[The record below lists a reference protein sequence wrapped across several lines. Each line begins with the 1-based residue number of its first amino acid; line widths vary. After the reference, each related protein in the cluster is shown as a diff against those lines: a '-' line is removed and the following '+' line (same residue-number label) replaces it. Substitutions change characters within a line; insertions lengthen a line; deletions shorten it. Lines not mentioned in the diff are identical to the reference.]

1 MTKAPILTK
10 GMVADASLA
19 IQPKYAGLW
28 SIYLKSRQELMLD
41 GFGRFRAF
49 VKLRVVTDP
58 MDLIGMP
65 HYDDKYTLRAEIS
78 ETGKIDEMTLIPKG
92 TWHMIWNQLSATTK
106 WAIVEDIFGE
116 FVLVDVPTTMRDD
129 LAKTYMGEFT
139 THKSIDAAIMF
150 AMIMRGKR

>member
-1 MTKAPILTK
+1 MSSQPITTELVTF
-10 GMVADASLA
+10 MEMRADIGAHS
-19 IQPKYAGLW
+19 
-28 SIYLKSRQELMLD
+28 SIKVDEY
-41 GFGRFRAF
+41 F
-49 VKLRVVTDP
+49 KLRKIDRS
-58 MDLIGMP
+58 MP

-78 ETGKIDEMTLIPKG
+78 ETGKIDDMTRIPKG

>member
-1 MTKAPILTK
+1 MEAIE
-10 GMVADASLA
+10 ASLA
-19 IQPKYAGLW
+19 VQSKYAGLW

-49 VKLRVVTDP
+49 VKLPVTRTA
-58 MDLIGMP
+58 LP

-78 ETGKIDEMTLIPKG
+78 ETGKIDDMTRIPKG

-106 WAIVEDIFGE
+106 WAIVENVFGE

-129 LAKTYMGEFT
+129 LARTYIGEFT
-139 THKSIDAAIMF
+139 THQSMDAAIMF
-150 AMIMRGKR
+150 AMIMRGKKA